1 MMMILPLRY
10 THIGRYFRVVAEY
23 TLNSPTRGLKH
34 RTTSFLTLD
43 IADELGILELLHKAR
58 HRTSTKRSRPPS

>member
-34 RTTSFLTLD
+34 RTTSNPD
-43 IADELGILELLHKAR
+43 LLHCSAVVDPR
-58 HRTSTKRSRPPS
+58 WIA

>member
-34 RTTSFLTLD
+34 RTTSHLTMGRGPTPHLLTLD
-43 IADELGILELLHKAR
+43 PLLTKPTR
-58 HRTSTKRSRPPS
+58 HLLLRT